1 MNIATH
7 SGVGPFSIKLLATGL
22 ALLLSA
28 CGGGGGSGSEAN
40 TAPVLTGLIDF
51 AVDENTTEVATFQAS
66 DADGDVISYSI
77 NGQDAGAF
85 SIGGQSGVLVFRDSP
100 DFENPADE
108 DQDNL
113 YQLSVVAS
121 DGQLSA
127 SLGIV
132 VTVND
137 VLEGEGGFN
146 MVLMGNSFFRP
157 YAQELGEMALAAGF
171 TEHRDTGF
179 FAGGDNGRPTNL
191 WQANNALT
199 AEIKAALDEGD
210 VDMFGM
216 TAGVIPENPTEGF
229 REWINYAVAANP
241 NVTVFLSLPP
251 PDYPEQWQERAEA
264 LGYTNIR
271 EAYDAEVLQLV
282 HSEIIDVLRAEFPS
296 TKIFSVPTYGAT
308 FELADLYEQGL
319 LEDEIGFR
327 GPRPESLFTDE
338 KGHQGEIIIT
348 TGTLIWLGELYDVDL
363 GAFEFDTG
371 FNTDLH
377 SIAEG
382 VISAHD
388 PNY

>member
-7 SGVGPFSIKLLATGL
+7 SGVGPFSTKLFATGL

-28 CGGGGGSGSEAN
+28 CGGGSTPDSN
-40 TAPVLTGLIDF
+40 TAPTLTGVMDF
-51 AVDENTTEVATFQAS
+51 AVDENTTDVATFKAS

-216 TAGVIPENPTEGF
+216 TAGLIPENPTEGF
-229 REWINYAVAANP
+229 REWIDYAVAANP

-251 PDYPEQWQERAEA
+251 PDFPEQWQERAEA
-264 LGYTNIR
+264 LGYANIR

-296 TKIFSVPTYGAT
+296 TTIFTVPTYGAT

-338 KGHQGEIIIT
+338 KGHAGDILVD
-348 TGTLIWLGELYDVDL
+348 TGTLIWLHAVHGVDPMDMS
-363 GAFEFDTG
+363 EFTQWETDIRVIA
-371 FNTDLH
+371 NTIL
-377 SIAEG
+377 EE
-382 VISAHD
+382 
-388 PNY
+388 

>member
-22 ALLLSA
+22 VLLMSA
-28 CGGGGGSGSEAN
+28 CGGGSTPDSN
-40 TAPVLTGLIDF
+40 TAPTLTGVMDF

-77 NGQDAGAF
+77 NGEDAGAF

-296 TKIFSVPTYGAT
+296 TNIFSVPTYGAT

-319 LEDEIGFR
+319 IEDEIGSR

-338 KGHQGEIIIT
+338 KGHQGEIIIK
-348 TGTLIWLGELYDVDL
+348 TGTLIWLGTLYEVDL
-363 GAFEFDTG
+363 RAFEFDTG

-377 SIAEG
+377 TIAEG

>member
-1 MNIATH
+1 
-7 SGVGPFSIKLLATGL
+7 
-22 ALLLSA
+22 
-28 CGGGGGSGSEAN
+28 
-40 TAPVLTGLIDF
+40 
-51 AVDENTTEVATFQAS
+51 
-66 DADGDVISYSI
+66 
-77 NGQDAGAF
+77 
-85 SIGGQSGVLVFRDSP
+85 
-100 DFENPADE
+100 
-108 DQDNL
+108 
-113 YQLSVVAS
+113 
-121 DGQLSA
+121 
-127 SLGIV
+127 
-132 VTVND
+132 
-137 VLEGEGGFN
+137 

-157 YAQELGEMALAAGF
+157 YAQELGEMARAAGF

-216 TAGVIPENPTEGF
+216 TAGLIPETPTEGF
-229 REWINYAVAANP
+229 REWIDYAVAANP

-251 PDYPEQWQERAEA
+251 PDFPEQWQERAEA
-264 LGYTNIR
+264 LGYANIR

-282 HSEIIDVLRAEFPS
+282 HGEIIDVLRAEFPS
-296 TKIFSVPTYGAT
+296 TNIFSVPTYGAT

-319 LEDEIGFR
+319 IEDEIGFR

-338 KGHQGEIIIT
+338 KGHQGEIIIK
-348 TGTLIWLGELYDVDL
+348 TGTLIWLGTLYEVDL
-363 GAFEFDTG
+363 RAFQFDTG

-377 SIAEG
+377 TIAEG

>member
-66 DADGDVISYSI
+66 DADGDTISYSI

-137 VLEGEGGFN
+137 VLEGEGGVN

-171 TEHRDTGF
+171 TEHRDTGVF
-179 FAGGDNGRPTNL
+179 RRGR
-191 WQANNALT
+191 Q
-199 AEIKAALDEGD
+199 
-210 VDMFGM
+210 
-216 TAGVIPENPTEGF
+216 
-229 REWINYAVAANP
+229 R
-241 NVTVFLSLPP
+241 
-251 PDYPEQWQERAEA
+251 
-264 LGYTNIR
+264 
-271 EAYDAEVLQLV
+271 
-282 HSEIIDVLRAEFPS
+282 
-296 TKIFSVPTYGAT
+296 
-308 FELADLYEQGL
+308 
-319 LEDEIGFR
+319 
-327 GPRPESLFTDE
+327 
-338 KGHQGEIIIT
+338 
-348 TGTLIWLGELYDVDL
+348 
-363 GAFEFDTG
+363 
-371 FNTDLH
+371 
-377 SIAEG
+377 
-382 VISAHD
+382 
-388 PNY
+388 